1 MEKEVNISVN
11 KSFSYDELT
20 DWKTDL
26 ADAFTALHRSTV
38 DVLTESEKDCISRCL
53 CELNRRLN
61 DDSKAWL
68 DAGQAKRN

>member
-61 DDSKAWL
+61 DDGKAWL
-68 DAGQAKRN
+68 DAGQTERN

>member
-11 KSFSYDELT
+11 KSFNYDEFSA
-20 DWKTDL
+20 WKETL
-26 ADAFTALHRSTV
+26 ADAFTALHSSTI
-38 DVLTESEKDCISRCL
+38 DVLTEGEKYCISLCL

-61 DDSKAWL
+61 DDGKAWL

>member
-20 DWKTDL
+20 DWKADL
-26 ADAFTALHRSTV
+26 ADAFTALQRSTV
-38 DVLTESEKDCISRCL
+38 DVLTEGEKDCITRCL

-61 DDSKAWL
+61 DDGEAWL
-68 DAGQAKRN
+68 DAGQAKPN